1 MNKGNYTKKIWEKHE
16 MGGFILLMNEA
27 KKVVV
32 VIMGALLVAV
42 AMNIFLIPAQVY
54 SSGFTGVAQLL
65 SSMLKSYASVHI
77 STGILILILNVPV
90 TLLAWKKVGKSF
102 TFYSFLSVILLSLF
116 MEIIPVTEMSPN
128 ILLNAV
134 FGGVVLAVGVGIT
147 LKYGASTGGM
157 DIIAMLLSRSKD
169 KPVGTYLFILN
180 GVIIIVAGFLYGAEK
195 SLYTLVTLYATTRV
209 VDAIHTHHEKLT
221 AMIVTKKSD
230 EMKMAIQERLVRG
243 ITIVPAKGA
252 FTNENREMLIIVITR
267 YELYE
272 LEKVIKNIDPNAF
285 TNILVTSNVIG
296 FFRKD

>member
-1 MNKGNYTKKIWEKHE
+1 
-16 MGGFILLMNEA
+16 MNEA

-32 VIMGALLVAV
+32 VIVGALLVAV

-102 TFYSFLSVILLSLF
+102 TFYSFLSVILLF
-116 MEIIPVTEMSPN
+116 RIMGIIPVTEMSPEY
-128 ILLNAV
+128 IV
-134 FGGVVLAVGVGIT
+134 KCCVWRSGFGCWGRNHVKIRGINR
-147 LKYGASTGGM
+147 GM

-169 KPVGTYLFILN
+169 KPLGTYLFILN

-209 VDAIHTHHEKLT
+209 VDAIHT
-221 AMIVTKKSD
+221 
-230 EMKMAIQERLVRG
+230 R
-243 ITIVPAKGA
+243 P
-252 FTNENREMLIIVITR
+252 
-267 YELYE
+267 
-272 LEKVIKNIDPNAF
+272 
-285 TNILVTSNVIG
+285 
-296 FFRKD
+296 